1 VRLVLTDPEGRTLSA
16 LQTTASHVHKWAVGW
31 MESEDVVVLQS
42 SDVGDSAYAVS
53 TNHVLFEVP
62 ITAQMHA
69 RANLLKTQKYS
80 P

>member
-1 VRLVLTDPEGRTLSA
+1 
-16 LQTTASHVHKWAVGW
+16 